1 MGVICYFLVTV
12 TCFIGNIYAQDTAYM
27 TALTVN
33 NVKNLT
39 KENPVIMILF
49 TVDWCTKCHI
59 AWSEYKL
66 LAREVNQSGLPVVM
80 TYVNQTTD
88 EILADEFQVKEFP
101 TVVLMNY
108 GENLYYHG
116 VYSTQALL
124 NFLKSEIDSP
134 VKLCSSVEEIEIHRE
149 KDDAVLLGLFH
160 STKHYNFLK
169 FKLTA
174 KKAYKYIKP
183 MISTTKTVLQHFN
196 SDQTNYSILILKST
210 RFSSSR
216 LTDNIV
222 NVTNLYEN
230 VSLNAKQIV
239 NEIMHKQVSP
249 IGLYNHHT
257 SALYNSIENIT
268 LCMITFPISL
278 QQRNYKAINTLA
290 EDLRKMSEESF
301 KQKIHW
307 VIVDDTE
314 NSNFVE
320 SFQDEQEQSEELI
333 AGCKING
340 QKYQLYR
347 MKRDMDE
354 LKLFVAKS
362 LLKAYTSLS

>member
-1 MGVICYFLVTV
+1 MGFRLHKEGIDREERCSVGRKKAK
-12 TCFIGNIYAQDTAYM
+12 GNIYAQDTAYM

-278 QQRNYKAINTLA
+278 QQRNYKGI
-290 EDLRKMSEESF
+290 F
-301 KQKIHW
+301 
-307 VIVDDTE
+307 
-314 NSNFVE
+314 
-320 SFQDEQEQSEELI
+320 
-333 AGCKING
+333 CK
-340 QKYQLYR
+340 L
-347 MKRDMDE
+347 
-354 LKLFVAKS
+354 
-362 LLKAYTSLS
+362 LLKI